1 MRVNTA
7 RLLGELE
14 ETTSS
19 NLVDPYKGVING
31 WSYNIITSDIQY
43 MTSVCSQLS
52 FALNATIV
60 SIFCT
65 LYSMVILLIFLT
77 LAVFR
82 HNSFS

>member
-1 MRVNTA
+1 MKTNTK
-7 RLLGELE
+7 RILEDLE

-43 MTSVCSQLS
+43 MTSVCNQLS
-52 FALNATIV
+52 FALDATIV

-65 LYSMVILLIFLT
+65 LYSMAILLIFLT